1 MVSSPTKNTH
11 FHIFLT
17 LLLSSLIHQI
27 QVIKGDTNTNTCPY
41 PCNPSQTQT
50 GPYSLSPPFGNFP
63 NYPPPPGT
71 TTPYGGSLTVP
82 PPPDPILP
90 YFPYY
95 YRNAPR
101 RPSDDNQISSS
112 TWLDARSRVQIV
124 LVLATTFLFLVG
136 DFLFS
141 CFF

>member
-1 MVSSPTKNTH
+1 MVSSTTKNTH
-11 FHIFLT
+11 FHILLT
-17 LLLSSLIHQI
+17 LLLSLLIHQI
-27 QVIKGDTNTNTCPY
+27 QVIKGEDNTNTCPY
-41 PCNPSQTQT
+41 PCNPTQT

-63 NYPPPPGT
+63 NYPPPAGT

-82 PPPDPILP
+82 PPPDSILP

-101 RPSDDNQISSS
+101 QPSDDNQISSS
-112 TWLDARSRVQIV
+112 TSLDARSRVQIL
-124 LVLATTFLFLVG
+124 LVLAASILVG
-136 DFLFS
+136 DFLLS